1 MTPPLFWLFW
11 TVLVKIGLRFW
22 IKLRFRSLGLIFKS
36 LGLIYGPNYICIY
49 ATMFL
54 GCLGLLWNFQ
64 RKKLRKKMNRPLLEP
79 QLKSLNPFLQF
90 RRPIFQGLILM
101 AQNFIVLT
109 HLNIKFC
116 IIQATYIFIVYH
128 YCLARG
134 LFSQFNYHPVPP
146 ELFSRTLHISSLHFA
161 FLRSSLNKD
170 CVKSKW
176 NWVLAARW
184 EGPKIP
190 THFKGEPNSR
200 SRRSGRL
207 PRIPVKSEQD
217 LALSPLLRS
226 PNTHCSQSTRL
237 QRYTISLFSR
247 SIGFF
252 KRIPQVVKM
261 YLQLAKAK
269 HLIVQF

>member
-116 IIQATYIFIVYH
+116 IIQATYIFLVYH
-128 YCLARG
+128 YCLQG
-134 LFSQFNYHPVPP
+134 DCLVSLIPTQS
-146 ELFSRTLHISSLHFA
+146 LQSSSLVLSTSPVSTSPSFVHLWIKIA
-161 FLRSSLNKD
+161 LNQ
-170 CVKSKW
+170 
-176 NWVLAARW
+176 N
-184 EGPKIP
+184 G
-190 THFKGEPNSR
+190 
-200 SRRSGRL
+200 
-207 PRIPVKSEQD
+207 
-217 LALSPLLRS
+217 
-226 PNTHCSQSTRL
+226 
-237 QRYTISLFSR
+237 
-247 SIGFF
+247 IGS
-252 KRIPQVVKM
+252 
-261 YLQLAKAK
+261 
-269 HLIVQF
+269 